1 MLIYPLAFLVTLG
14 VLVTIHELG
23 HFVVARWSGVRIL
36 RFSVG
41 FGKPIWSRFDRYG
54 TEFALAAIPLGGYVR
69 MLDERD
75 ADSAVEIKSG
85 DVTYTQLG
93 VWWRMAIAVAGP
105 FANFVLAAV
114 AYWCLAV
121 AGTANLVP
129 MVGEVQETSPVWEA
143 GLEDYREIV
152 AVDGQVVQTW
162 QEVVMAL
169 SNRLGDSGEIRL
181 AARDFGEDEPT
192 VVAVPVRD
200 WLRGVTDPDLLGAL
214 GLAPAHLAVVG
225 LVQPDSPASRGGVE
239 VWDRIAAIDE
249 APIDDWSV
257 MVGEIQASPGRAMQ
271 WTVVRQG
278 VPLSLSVTPDR
289 RVLEDGSEIGFVGI
303 GWATNEIRYGPLE
316 AIPRSL
322 AETGSKTVL
331 MLGHLKKML
340 IGDVSVRNL
349 GGPITIAKVAGDSAQ
364 AGWRVYV
371 GILALL
377 SISLGVLNLL
387 PIPLLDGGHVLY
399 CLAEL
404 IGRRPVSERIQLV
417 GAQVGL
423 LIVGGIIMLVLI
435 NDIARF
441 L

>member
-41 FGKPIWSRFDRYG
+41 FGKPIWSRFDRHG

-75 ADSAVEIKSG
+75 AGSAVEIEPG
-85 DVTYTQLG
+85 DVTYTRLG

-105 FANFVLAAV
+105 LANFLLAVV

-121 AGTANLVP
+121 AGTTNLVP
-129 MVGEVQETSPVWEA
+129 MVGQVEESTPVWEA

-152 AVDGQVVQTW
+152 AVDGRPVRTW
-162 QEVVMAL
+162 QEVVLAL
-169 SNRLGDSGEIRL
+169 SDRMGDTGEIRL
-181 AARDFGEDEPT
+181 ATRGFGEDGATT
-192 VVAVPVRD
+192 VGIRIRD
-200 WLRGVTDPDLLGAL
+200 WLRGATDPDLLDAL
-214 GLAPAHLAVVG
+214 GLEPARPAVVG

-239 VWDRIAAIDE
+239 PWDRIAAIDGV
-249 APIDDWSV
+249 PIDGWNA
-257 MVGEIQASPGRAMQ
+257 MVDEVQAAPGRTMQ
-271 WTVVRQG
+271 WTAMRRG
-278 VPLSLSVTPDR
+278 VPTSLLVTPDR
-289 RVLEDGSEIGFVGI
+289 VVLDDGSERGFVGV
-303 GWATNEIRYGPLE
+303 GLATNRVRHGLVE
-316 AIPRSL
+316 AIPRSI
-322 AETGSKTVL
+322 AETASKTVL
-331 MLGHLKKML
+331 IVGHLKKMVL
-340 IGDVSVRNL
+340 GAVSVRNL
-349 GGPITIAKVAGDSAQ
+349 GGPLTIAKVAGDSAQ

-404 IGRRPVSERIQLV
+404 IGRRPVPERVQLV

-423 LIVGGIIMLVLI
+423 VLVGGLIVLVLV

>member
-41 FGKPIWSRFDRYG
+41 FGKPIWSRFDRHG

-75 ADSAVEIKSG
+75 ADAAVEVKPG

-105 FANFVLAAV
+105 LANFVLAV
-114 AYWCLAV
+114 IAYWCLAV

-129 MVGEVQETSPVWEA
+129 MVGQLQEATPVREA
-143 GLEDYREIV
+143 GLEDYSEIV
-152 AVDGQVVQTW
+152 AVDGRPVRTW

-169 SNRLGDSGEIRL
+169 SDRLGDSGEIRIG
-181 AARDFGEDEPT
+181 ARDFGEEAAT
-192 VVAVPVRD
+192 TVAVPIRD
-200 WLRGVTDPDLLGAL
+200 WLRGEADPQLLDVL
-214 GLAPAHLAVVG
+214 GLVPAHLAVVG
-225 LVQPDSPASRGGVE
+225 LVQPDSPASRGGIE
-239 VWDRIAAIDE
+239 VWDRIAAIEDK
-249 APIDDWSV
+249 PIDSWRAL
-257 MVGEIQASPGRAMQ
+257 VGEIQAAPGRSMH
-271 WTVVRQG
+271 WTVVRRG
-278 VPLSLSVTPDR
+278 VPLTLSVTPDR
-289 RVLEDGSEIGFVGI
+289 RELEDGTEIGYVGI
-303 GWATNEIRYGPLE
+303 GWATNAVRHGPLE
-316 AIPRSL
+316 AIPESL
-322 AETGSKTVL
+322 AETGEKTVL
-331 MLGHLKKML
+331 MLSHLKKMFM
-340 IGDVSVRNL
+340 GAVSVRNL

-377 SISLGVLNLL
+377 SISLGVLNML

-404 IGRRPVSERIQLV
+404 IGRRPVPERVQLV

-423 LIVGGIIMLVLI
+423 LVVGGIIILVLI